1 MSWNVILL
9 ARGRRY
15 STAATCG
22 SVYQDA
28 MSPSTFLV
36 AYLTL
41 LSLSVVPAIA
51 FIFATVVPFGPI
63 RVGELPAH
71 CIATSKFTR
80 MRHPRPGMSRR

>member
-1 MSWNVILL
+1 MSRHLVLL
-9 ARGRRY
+9 TCRRRY
-15 STAATCG
+15 SRASTG
-22 SVYQDA
+22 GRIDQDA

-41 LSLSVVPAIA
+41 LSLSVVPTIA
-51 FIFATVVPFGPI
+51 SIFVTVVPFGPI